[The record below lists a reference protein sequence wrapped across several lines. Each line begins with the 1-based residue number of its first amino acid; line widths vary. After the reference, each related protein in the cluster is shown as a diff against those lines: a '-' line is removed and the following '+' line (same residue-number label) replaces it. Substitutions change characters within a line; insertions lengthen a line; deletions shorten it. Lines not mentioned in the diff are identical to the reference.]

1 MKKRVIA
8 LLMAGLLTASM
19 VSCVATGGPG
29 DGSTEPQQ
37 QITTP
42 DDAGTTDAGPGITW
56 QNVDQTVYTLD
67 SVKLREEPSTSA
79 TVIQTLPK
87 ETELR
92 RVRTSTSWSEVEYN
106 GKKGYVSNV
115 YLTGVDLL
123 GKNFTAVDGGS
134 KVMYANAKVTIRLY
148 PTTEEF
154 SSKIGY
160 FEVNDEVKVVAANDK
175 WSKIEYKVKEETKYY
190 FVNSHYLSASKVTDP
205 NDPTQYESFFTAC
218 DPELE
223 RYIKGTEKDTVNFR
237 VAPNLNSN
245 FVDTPTKGVLTGGMK
260 VTVLKTGTVNE
271 INWSYIEVKFD
282 PANAGDP
289 PTFKYGYVSSSYL
302 AESAGTTVLTL
313 DDLLALYPNAFTK
326 VQKTMYVKNTT
337 SSLTVRSAPD
347 LDDEKN
353 IVDYYNTKQAVNV
366 VASGSYNDV
375 NWCVVEAGA
384 GKYYFV
390 GASHL
395 TSDPEG
401 EPVLELSDIPVQYT
415 EFTLCTAETVKAT
428 GMANCYETPAATGKP
443 AKSIAAG
450 TTVTVVAKQTG
461 ARQNVWWVI
470 QDEAGTLYFVSNAL
484 FAPVA

>member
-8 LLMAGLLTASM
+8 LLMAGLLTASLA
-19 VSCVATGGPG
+19 SCVVTG
-29 DGSTEPQQ
+29 DGGGGTEPNQN
-37 QITTP
+37 ITSTTGEDVTP
-42 DDAGTTDAGPGITW
+42 QNPTIVW
-56 QNVDQTVYTLD
+56 QDVDQVVYTLD
-67 SVKLREEPSTSA
+67 SVKLRAEASTSA
-79 TVIQTLPK
+79 QVLQTLPK

-106 GKKGYVSNV
+106 GQKGYVSNV

-134 KVMYANAKVTIRLY
+134 KTMYANAKVTIRLY
-148 PTTEEF
+148 PTTEDF

-160 FEVNDEVKVVAANDK
+160 FEVNNEVKVVATNDK
-175 WSKIEYKVKEETKYY
+175 WSKIEYKVKDETKYY
-190 FVNSHYLSASKVTDP
+190 FVNSYYLSASKVTDP
-205 NDPTQYESFFTAC
+205 NDASQYDSFFTEC

-223 RYIKGTEKDTVNFR
+223 RYIKGTEKDKVNFR

-245 FVDTPTKGVLTGGMK
+245 LVDTPTKGVLTGGMK
-260 VTVLKTGTVNE
+260 VTVLETGTVNE

-313 DDLLALYPNAFTK
+313 DDLLALYPDAFTK
-326 VQKTMYVKNTT
+326 VEKTMYVKNTT
-337 SSLTVRSAPD
+337 SSLTARTSPD
-347 LDDEKN
+347 LDDDKN
-353 IVDYYNTKQAVNV
+353 IVDYYNTKQAVKV

-395 TSDPEG
+395 TSDPDG
-401 EPVLELSDIPVQYT
+401 KSVLELSDIPVQYT
-415 EFTLCTAETVKAT
+415 EFTLCEAEAVKAT
-428 GMANCYETPAATGKP
+428 SVANCYETPTATGQP
-443 AKSIAAG
+443 AKSIAAD

-484 FAPVA
+484 FAPVS